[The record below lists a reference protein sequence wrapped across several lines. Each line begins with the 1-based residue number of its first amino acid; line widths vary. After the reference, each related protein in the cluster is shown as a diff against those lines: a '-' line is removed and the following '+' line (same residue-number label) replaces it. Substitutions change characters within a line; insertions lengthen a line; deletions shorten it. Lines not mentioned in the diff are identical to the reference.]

1 MSAASPSLTK
11 SHFVLGQRCHKALH
25 FNIFSPELANQSS
38 NLDLK
43 LRHEGIEVGK
53 YARSLYPEGILIE
66 SKDIET
72 ALKETQKNIIKGTLT
87 LFEAA
92 FRVYDVVVR
101 TDILTRQSVNDPWK
115 LYEVKA
121 TTYKSNDE
129 SRKEDFRQDIA
140 IQVWVLQ
147 QSGIILENA
156 YLMHLNSECIY
167 PNLDSLFISKDYWPE
182 ITLLLPEIPTELHEL
197 KKVLQNQALPNVS
210 LGPHCEQSQGCSFKD
225 TCWNLVPKPS
235 VFDIPNCR
243 QRWKYFEDGRIAA
256 HQLSESDFQS
266 STHLRVLKCYQD
278 DEPFFDKQM
287 AREMLQLWEYPLS
300 YFDIE
305 AIAYPIPRYPISRPY
320 QNLPFQFSCHI
331 QRDENS
337 ELEHYEFLHDEYND
351 PRLAFIHKMLEVIPQ
366 SGSIV
371 VYHQTYE
378 ISRFKEMARDF
389 PEYAQAIND
398 LIPRVVDLKKVIMDT
413 VYYPGFLGSFSIKK
427 VAPVLLGDQASYHH
441 LEVGDGIEAMLS
453 YQEIL
458 NLGSYDSRKWEIKKS
473 LLEYCKQDTLL
484 MVHLHQWLLNK

>member
-1 MSAASPSLTK
+1 MLTK
-11 SHFVLGQRCHKALH
+11 THFVLGQRCQKALH
-25 FNIFSPELANQSS
+25 FNVFSPELANQTS
-38 NLDLK
+38 NLGLK
-43 LRHEGIEVGK
+43 LRREGIEVGK
-53 YARSLYPEGILIE
+53 YARSLYPDGVLIDSE
-66 SKDIET
+66 DVEI
-72 ALKETQKNIIKGTLT
+72 AFKETQKNIHEGALT

-92 FRVYDVVVR
+92 FRFDDVVIR
-101 TDILTRQSVNDPWK
+101 TDILTRHSVNDPWN

-129 SRKEDFRQDIA
+129 ARKEDFRQDIA
-140 IQVWVLQ
+140 IQAWVLQ
-147 QSGIILENA
+147 QSGITLEGV

-167 PNLDSLFISKDYWPE
+167 PNLESFFIAKDYWPE
-182 ITLLLPEIPTELHEL
+182 ITPLLTEIPIQL
-197 KKVLQNQALPNVS
+197 KKLKTVLQNKALPNVS
-210 LGPHCEQSQGCSFKD
+210 IGPHCEQSEGCSFKD
-225 TCWNLVPKPS
+225 TCWNHIPKPS

-243 QRWKYFEDGRIAA
+243 QRWKHFEDGRIEA
-256 HQLSESDFQS
+256 HQLSVSDFQS
-266 STHLRVLKCYQD
+266 STHLRVLKCYQ
-278 DEPFFDKQM
+278 ENQPFFDKQL
-287 AREMLQLWEYPLS
+287 AREILQQWEYPLS

-305 AIAYPIPRYPISRPY
+305 AIAYPIPRYPNSRPY

-337 ELEHYEFLHDEYND
+337 ELEHHEFLHDKNCD
-351 PRLAFIHKMLEVIPQ
+351 PRLAFILKMLEVIPQ

-378 ISRFKEMARDF
+378 ISRFKELARDF
-389 PEYAQAIND
+389 PEHTQAIND

-453 YQEIL
+453 YQEML
-458 NLGSYDSRKWEIKKS
+458 HLDLSDPKKEKIRRD
-473 LLEYCKQDTLL
+473 LLKYCRQDTLL
-484 MVHLHQWLLNK
+484 MTSLHQWLIT

>member
-1 MSAASPSLTK
+1 MLTK
-11 SHFVLGQRCHKALH
+11 THFVLGQRCQKALH
-25 FNIFSPELANQSS
+25 FNIFSPELASQSS
-38 NLDLK
+38 NLELK

-53 YARSLYPEGILIE
+53 YARSLYPDGILIDSE
-66 SKDIET
+66 DVEVV
-72 ALKETQKNIIKGTLT
+72 LKETQKNIREGALT

-92 FRVYDVVVR
+92 FRFDDVIIR
-101 TDILTRQSVNDPWK
+101 TDILTRQSINDPWK

-129 SRKEDFRQDIA
+129 ARKEEFRQDIA

-147 QSGIILENA
+147 QSGIILEGT

-167 PNLDSLFISKDYWPE
+167 PNLSSLFISKDYFPE
-182 ITLLLPEIPTELHEL
+182 IISLLSEMPMQLEKL
-197 KKVLQNQALPNVS
+197 KTVLQNQVLPNVS
-210 LGPHCEQSQGCSFKD
+210 IGPHCEQSEGCSFRD
-225 TCWNLVPKPS
+225 TCWNHIPKPS

-243 QRWKYFEDGRIAA
+243 QRWKHFEDGRVAA
-256 HQLSESDFQS
+256 CQLSKSDFQS
-266 STHLRVLKCYQD
+266 STHLRVLKCYQ
-278 DEPFFDKQM
+278 ENQPFFDKQL
-287 AREMLQLWEYPLS
+287 ARKILQQWEYPLS

-305 AIAYPIPRYPISRPY
+305 AIAYPIPRYPNSRPY

-337 ELEHYEFLHDEYND
+337 ELEHYEFLHDENND
-351 PRLAFIHKMLEVIPQ
+351 PRLAFIQKMLEVIPQ

-378 ISRFKEMARDF
+378 ISRFKELARDF
-389 PEYAQAIND
+389 PDYAQAIND

-427 VAPVLLGDQASYHH
+427 VAPVLLGEKTNYHH
-441 LEVGDGIEAMLS
+441 LEVGDGIDAMLS
-453 YQEIL
+453 YQKIL

-484 MVHLHQWLLNK
+484 MVYLHQWLLNK

>member
-1 MSAASPSLTK
+1 MLTK
-11 SHFVLGQRCHKALH
+11 SHFVLGRRCQKALH
-25 FNIFSPELANQSS
+25 FNIFSPELASQSS
-38 NLDLK
+38 NLELK

-53 YARSLYPEGILIE
+53 YARSLYPDGILIDSE
-66 SKDIET
+66 DVEV
-72 ALKETQKNIIKGTLT
+72 ALEETQKNIDEGALT

-92 FRVYDVVVR
+92 FRFDDVVIR

-121 TTYKSNDE
+121 TTYKSNNE
-129 SRKEDFRQDIA
+129 ARKEDFRQDVA

-147 QSGIILENA
+147 QSRITLEGV
-156 YLMHLNSECIY
+156 YIMHLNSECIY
-167 PNLDSLFISKDYWPE
+167 PNLESLFIAKDYWPE
-182 ITLLLPEIPTELHEL
+182 ITHLLSEMPMQLEKL
-197 KKVLQNQALPNVS
+197 KAMLQNQVLPNVS
-210 LGPHCEQSQGCSFKD
+210 IGPHCEHSEGCSYKN
-225 TCWNLVPKPS
+225 TCWSHIPKPS
-235 VFDIPNCR
+235 VFDIPNCK
-243 QRWKYFEDGRIAA
+243 QRWKHFEDGRIDV
-256 HQLSESDFQS
+256 HHLSKSDFQS
-266 STHLRVLKCYQD
+266 STHLRVLKCYQ
-278 DEPFFDKQM
+278 ENQPFFDKQL
-287 AREMLQLWEYPLS
+287 AREIFQQWEYPLS

-305 AIAYPIPRYPISRPY
+305 AIAYPIPRYPNSRPY

-337 ELEHYEFLHDEYND
+337 ELEHYEFLHDKNCD
-351 PRLAFIHKMLEVIPQ
+351 PRLAFILKMLEVIPQ
-366 SGSIV
+366 NGSIV

-378 ISRFKEMARDF
+378 ISRFKELVRDF

-413 VYYPGFLGSFSIKK
+413 VYYPGFLGSFSIKN
-427 VAPVLLGDQASYHH
+427 VAPVLLGEKTNYHH
-441 LEVGDGIEAMLS
+441 LEVGDGIDAMLS
-453 YQEIL
+453 YQKIL

>member
-1 MSAASPSLTK
+1 MLTK
-11 SHFVLGQRCHKALH
+11 THFVLGQRCHKALY

-38 NLDLK
+38 NLELK

-53 YARSLYPEGILIE
+53 YARSLYLDGILID

-72 ALKETQKNIIKGTLT
+72 ALEETQKNIIEGVLT
-87 LFEAA
+87 LFEAT
-92 FRVYDVVVR
+92 FRVDDVVVR

-147 QSGIILENA
+147 RSGIILEGA

-167 PNLDSLFISKDYWPE
+167 PNLKSLFISRDYGLE
-182 ITLLLPEIPTELHEL
+182 IAPLLAEIPSELEKL

-210 LGPHCEQSQGCSFKD
+210 LGPHCEHSQGCSFKD
-225 TCWNLVPKPS
+225 TCWNHVPKPS

-243 QRWKYFEDGRIAA
+243 QRWKHFEDGRIAA
-256 HQLSESDFQS
+256 HQLSEADFQS
-266 STHLRVLKCYQD
+266 STHLRVLKCYQE

-287 AREMLQLWEYPLS
+287 AREMLQQWNYPLS

-305 AIAYPIPRYPISRPY
+305 AIAYPIPRYPNSRPY

-331 QRDENS
+331 QQDENS
-337 ELEHYEFLHDEYND
+337 ELEHYEFLHDENND
-351 PRLAFIHKMLEVIPQ
+351 PRLAFIQKMLEVIPQ

-378 ISRFKEMARDF
+378 ISRFKELARDF
-389 PEYAQAIND
+389 PQYARAIND
-398 LIPRVVDLKKVIMDT
+398 LILRIVDLKKVIMDT
-413 VYYPGFLGSFSIKK
+413 VYYPAFLGSFSIKK
-427 VAPVLLGDQASYHH
+427 VAPVLLGEGASYHH
-441 LEVGDGIEAMLS
+441 LEVGDGIDAMLS
-453 YQEIL
+453 YQKMLDLDSSNSKKDEI
-458 NLGSYDSRKWEIKKS
+458 SKD
-473 LLEYCKQDTLL
+473 LLKYCKQDSLL
-484 MVHLHQWLLNK
+484 MVHLYQWLFENK